1 VEAAVGSRSLIRP
14 GSGADRWFEI
24 KSQVHQK
31 LLNSLTS
38 DQLRDLNKE
47 SVRGQI
53 GAVVEKLILEESLP
67 MTVGERE
74 KLVEEILDEVFGL
87 GPLEPLLKDAT
98 ISDIMVNGFDN
109 VYIERG
115 GRLVETNI
123 RFKDQ
128 AHVRMI
134 IERIVSAMG
143 RRIDDSSPIV
153 DARLQDGSRVC
164 AVIPPLSLV
173 GPALSIRRYGK
184 KVLST
189 EDLLKNETF
198 TTGMLDFLSGC
209 VEARLN
215 IVISGGSGSGKTT
228 MLNTLSRFIPE
239 EERIVT
245 IEDTAELQLQ
255 QNHVVRLETRP
266 PNIEGAGA
274 ITQRDLVINT
284 LRMRPDRI
292 IVGESRGAE
301 ALDMLQAMNTGHDG
315 SMTTV
320 HANAPRDAFS
330 RLETMVMM
338 ASQHVPDKVIRQQLA
353 SAINVVVH
361 CARLSDGTRKVTGI
375 SEVVG
380 VENDQVEMQ
389 DLFAFERSGISAR
402 GKVVGAFRAMGA
414 RPVCLDRLK
423 AYGIHLSASIFDE
436 RHEVKEK

>member
-1 VEAAVGSRSLIRP
+1 MGTRPLVRS

-24 KSQVHQK
+24 KTKIHHK
-31 LLNSLTS
+31 LLNSLNPE
-38 DQLRDLNKE
+38 QLRTLNKE
-47 SVRGQI
+47 SVRTQI
-53 GAVVEKLILEESLP
+53 GLVVERLVADEGIP
-67 MTVGERE
+67 MTLAERE
-74 KLVEEILDEVFGL
+74 RVIEEILDEVFGL
-87 GPLEPLLKDAT
+87 GPLEALLKDPS
-98 ISDIMVNGFDN
+98 ISDIMVNGFEN
-109 VYIERG
+109 VYIERN
-115 GRLVETNI
+115 GRVTETNI

-134 IERIVSAMG
+134 IERIVSAIG

-153 DARLQDGSRVC
+153 DARLADGARVC
-164 AVIPPLSLV
+164 AVIPPLSLI
-173 GPALSIRRYGK
+173 GPVMSIRRYGK
-184 KVLST
+184 KVLGS
-189 EDLLKNETF
+189 EDLLKNETL

-228 MLNTLSRFIPE
+228 MLNNLSRFIPD
-239 EERIVT
+239 EERIIT

-266 PNIEGAGA
+266 SNIEGAGA

-320 HANAPRDAFS
+320 HANAARDAFA

-338 ASQHVPDKVIRQQLA
+338 ASQHVPDRVIRQQLA
-353 SAINVVVH
+353 SAINIVVQMS
-361 CARLSDGTRKVTGI
+361 RLSDGTRKVMQIG
-375 SEVVG
+375 EVAG
-380 VENDQVEMQ
+380 VVDDQVQMH
-389 DLFAFERSGISAR
+389 DLFEYERTGVSNRGRVLGKFKGNGITPLC
-402 GKVVGAFRAMGA
+402 ME
-414 RPVCLDRLK
+414 RLK
-423 AYGIHLSASIFDE
+423 AYGVHLSPSIFHE
-436 RHEVKEK
+436 MHEVKDK

>member
-1 VEAAVGSRSLIRP
+1 
-14 GSGADRWFEI
+14 
-24 KSQVHQK
+24 
-31 LLNSLTS
+31 
-38 DQLRDLNKE
+38 
-47 SVRGQI
+47 
-53 GAVVEKLILEESLP
+53 
-67 MTVGERE
+67 
-74 KLVEEILDEVFGL
+74 
-87 GPLEPLLKDAT
+87 
-98 ISDIMVNGFDN
+98 
-109 VYIERG
+109 
-115 GRLVETNI
+115 
-123 RFKDQ
+123 
-128 AHVRMI
+128 
-134 IERIVSAMG
+134 
-143 RRIDDSSPIV
+143 
-153 DARLQDGSRVC
+153 
-164 AVIPPLSLV
+164 
-173 GPALSIRRYGK
+173 
-184 KVLST
+184 VLST

-198 TTGMLDFLSGC
+198 TTGMLDFMSGC

-255 QNHVVRLETRP
+255 QSHVVRLETRP

-320 HANAPRDAFS
+320 HANSPRDAFS

-361 CARLSDGTRKVTGI
+361 CSRLSDGTRKVTGI
-375 SEVVG
+375 GEVIG
-380 VENDQVEMQ
+380 VEHDQVEMR
-389 DLFAFERSGISAR
+389 DLFEFERFGIGPR
-402 GKVVGAFRAMGA
+402 GKVLGRFRGNGQ
-414 RPVCLDRLK
+414 RPACMERLR
-423 AYGIHLSASIFDE
+423 AYGIHLSAGIFDE
-436 RHEVKEK
+436 VHEVKEK

>member
-1 VEAAVGSRSLIRP
+1 MSTRPLVRP

-24 KSQVHQK
+24 KSQVHHK
-31 LLNSLTS
+31 LLNSLTP
-38 DQLRDLNKE
+38 DQLKSLNKD

-53 GAVVEKLILEESLP
+53 GVVVERLILDEGIP
-67 MTVGERE
+67 MTLVERE
-74 KLVEEILDEVFGL
+74 RVIEEILDEVFGL
-87 GPLEPLLKDAT
+87 GPLEPLLKDHT
-98 ISDIMVNGFDN
+98 ISDILVNGFDN
-109 VYIERG
+109 VYIERS
-115 GRLVETNI
+115 GRLIETNV

-134 IERIVSAMG
+134 IDRIVSAVG

-153 DARLQDGSRVC
+153 DARLSDGSRVC
-164 AVIPPLSLV
+164 AVIPPLSLI
-173 GPALSIRRYGK
+173 GPVMSIRRYGK
-184 KVLST
+184 KLLST

-215 IVISGGSGSGKTT
+215 LVISGGSGSGKTT
-228 MLNTLSRFIPE
+228 LLNTLSRFIPE
-239 EERIVT
+239 EERVVT

-255 QNHVVRLETRP
+255 QSHVVRLETRP
-266 PNIEGAGA
+266 VNIEGAGA
-274 ITQRDLVINT
+274 ITQRDLVINS

-353 SAINVVVH
+353 SAINIVVH
-361 CARLSDGTRKVTGI
+361 TSRLSDGTRKATGI
-375 SEVVG
+375 AEVIG
-380 VENDQVEMQ
+380 VEHDQVEMQ
-389 DLFAFERSGISAR
+389 DIFEFERSGVSQR
-402 GKVVGAFRAMGA
+402 GKVLGKFRATGQK
-414 RPVCLDRLK
+414 PLCLDRLK
-423 AYGIHLSASIFDE
+423 GYGIHLSQSIFHE
-436 RHEVKEK
+436 EHEVKEK